1 MEAGQVFGGRVPRQ
15 VVPEYQGPGRRL
27 TAAGLVRGSQLAVA
41 RTIEQVVCT
50 PIKDDPDSGAST
62 QPH

>member
-1 MEAGQVFGGRVPRQ
+1 MEARQVFGGRVPRQ
-15 VVPEYQGPGRRL
+15 MVPEYQGPVRRL

-41 RTIEQVVCT
+41 RTIEQLEGA
-50 PIKDDPDSGAST
+50 PIKDDPDYGAST